1 MSSNI
6 VTEQEL
12 IEAWGIKQRC
22 KLIEYLN
29 SRSIPYDV
37 TPKGKIWTVQ
47 EALSQT
53 IIRTQ
58 PSRRDWHDEEFA

>member
-53 IIRTQ
+53 IIRTHIPQ
-58 PSRRDWHDEEFA
+58 RNWHEDDFV